1 MRGSGAFFITPK
13 ENFRHLMSRNPQNQ
27 KLRMATQDYAAKI
40 YGEWREGVGFWLAEA
55 IFAYLPTELV
65 NKLALGSEE
74 SGSSSDSQSGG
85 L

>member
-1 MRGSGAFFITPK
+1 
-13 ENFRHLMSRNPQNQ
+13 
-27 KLRMATQDYAAKI
+27 MATQDYAAKI

-65 NKLALGSEE
+65 NKLAPGSEE